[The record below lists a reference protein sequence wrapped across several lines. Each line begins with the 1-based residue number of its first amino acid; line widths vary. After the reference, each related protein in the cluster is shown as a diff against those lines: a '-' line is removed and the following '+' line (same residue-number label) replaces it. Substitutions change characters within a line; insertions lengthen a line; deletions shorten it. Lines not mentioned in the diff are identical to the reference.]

1 MKNRRAAL
9 IMLASATLA
18 LTAACSSTDASSTAS
33 GNTTAGAGSTITG
46 SGSTSAGSLAGLPTI
61 EQLATGNATLPPTTG
76 PAPAKD
82 KNIWYI
88 SCGAASPSCLDKA
101 NEAKKA
107 GALLGWNVTIA
118 DGALGDPA
126 ILDAAVRTGIAA
138 KPDAIVQDGIG
149 CSADAQSL
157 KEAKDAGIPV
167 LGLET
172 LDCADTGGEN
182 LFTIPW
188 IANATEANNTDYRS
202 AFGKY
207 AAQYLIAATGGKA
220 KIIANL
226 GVESQPQEWLLTQAF
241 NAEMA
246 KCSGCEIVETVNF
259 DEKELVSNGPWISAF
274 QAALV
279 KHPDATAIFMP
290 WDFMATSL
298 GGQQAIAEAGLQN
311 VVTVGGIG
319 DTDSATLIRDGKW
332 TANGAV
338 RDSHFVAWSA
348 IDTLNRHFNGQ
359 PSVAEGVGFTII
371 DKDHNLPAPGGL
383 YATALD
389 YQAAYQKAWAVS

>member
-1 MKNRRAAL
+1 MKNKRAAL
-9 IMLASATLA
+9 VMLTSATLA
-18 LTAACSSTDASSTAS
+18 LAACSSATS
-33 GNTTAGAGSTITG
+33 GPATTSAAAGSAPG
-46 SGSTSAGSLAGLPTI
+46 EADLAGFATI
-61 EQLATGNATLPPTTG
+61 DNLVTGTSTLPPTSG
-76 PAPAKD
+76 PAPATGKS
-82 KNIWYI
+82 IWYI

-101 NEAKKA
+101 NEAKTA
-107 GALLGWNVTIA
+107 GELLGWNVTIA

-138 KPDAIVQDGIG
+138 GVDAIVQDGIG
-149 CSADAQSL
+149 CAADAQSL

-182 LFTIPW
+182 LFTVPW
-188 IANATEANNTDYRS
+188 IANETESNNTLYRS

-207 AAQYLIAATGGKA
+207 AAQYLIAATGGNA

-241 NAEMA
+241 NEEIA
-246 KCSGCEIVETVNF
+246 KCSGCEIVETVSF

-298 GGQQAIAEAGLQN
+298 GGQQATAGAGLHD
-311 VVTVGGIG
+311 VVTVGGLG
-319 DTDSATLIRDGKW
+319 DTDTATLIRDGKW

-338 RDSHFVAWSA
+338 RDSHWVAWSA
-348 IDTLNRHFNGQ
+348 IDTLNRHFDNQ
-359 PSVAEGVGFTII
+359 PSAPQGVGFTII
-371 DKDHNLPAPGGL
+371 DKEHNLPPAGEL
-383 YATALD
+383 FATDID
-389 YQAAYQKAWAVS
+389 YQAAYEKIWGLS